1 MSTKETPKMDAVKIP
16 VARVTKRSSKAK
28 VLAGN
33 LSSTQCVYLYPPK
46 IKGNDWALAIGAKGE
61 KPRIMTNLKEI
72 ADGVLESE
80 GNTKWHANRISFPAS
95 TKCAWDISFSASK
108 A

>member
-1 MSTKETPKMDAVKIP
+1 MSTKENTKLGAVKIP
-16 VARVTKRSSKAK
+16 VARVTKCSSKAK

-46 IKGNDWALAIGAKGE
+46 IKGKDWGLAIGAKGE
-61 KPRIMTNLKEI
+61 KPRIITNLKEI
-72 ADGVLESE
+72 ADGVLESDGE
-80 GNTKWHANRISFPAS
+80 IKWHANRISLPTSA
-95 TKCAWDISFSASK
+95 KCAWDISFSASK